1 MILYKLDTKG
11 KLRQIEIKVEGSEL
25 VQISGEVGGKLKE
38 HRRPCKP
45 KNVGRANE
53 TTAEQQALSEAA
65 SKISKKLDEG
75 YFRTQNEAKNE
86 VVEKPMLAK
95 DAKTQMGKI
104 AYPCF
109 VQPKLDGMRCL
120 NNVKYPMTSRA
131 NKEINTLPHLLSF
144 AKEVG
149 LKLDGELYAHGLTF
163 QENIS
168 LIKKYRA
175 GMSEQIKFHVYDI
188 AMDASFEERHNMIID
203 TLAPYVNNEGVGE
216 LVELVPTYKCFSE
229 TDIKKYHQQ
238 FISEGYEGTIIRHTE
253 DGYKFNG
260 RSRALLK
267 YKDFIDE
274 AYTITDVVPLD
285 GYPDMG
291 QFECTM
297 DSGYTFKAQA
307 KGSFEYRR
315 EILANKQ
322 EYIGKTA
329 EIRFFE
335 FTDDG
340 IPRFPVCYGIR
351 LDK

>member
-11 KLRQIEIKVEGSEL
+11 KLRQVEIKAEGSEL
-25 VQISGEVGGKLKE
+25 VQISGEVGGKQTE
-38 HRRPCKP
+38 HRRPCTP

-53 TTAEQQALSEAA
+53 TTAEEQAVLEAD
-65 SKISKKLDEG
+65 SKIAKKLDEG
-75 YFRTQNEAKNE
+75 YFLTQDEAQNE

-95 DAKTQMGKI
+95 DAKTMMSKI

-120 NNVKYPMTSRA
+120 GNVKYAMTSRA
-131 NKEINTLPHLLSF
+131 NKEISTLPHLLSF
-144 AKEVG
+144 VKEIG

-175 GMSEQIKFHVYDI
+175 GESEQIKFHVYDI
-188 AMDASFEERHNMIID
+188 AMDAPFEERHDTIID
-203 TLAPYVNNEGVGE
+203 VLAPYVDNDGVGE
-216 LVELVPTYKCFSE
+216 LVEIVPTYKCFSE
-229 TDIKKYHQQ
+229 EDVKKYHEQ

-253 DGYKFNG
+253 DSYKFNG
-260 RSRALLK
+260 RSRSLLK

-297 DSGYTFKAQA
+297 EDGSTFRAQA
-307 KGSFEYRR
+307 KGSFDYRR
-315 EILANKQ
+315 EILTNKA
-322 EYIGKTA
+322 EFFGKTA

>member
-11 KLRQIEIKVEGSEL
+11 KLRQIEIKAEGSEL

-53 TTAEQQALSEAA
+53 TSAEEQAQREAQA
-65 SKISKKLDEG
+65 KITKKLDEG
-75 YFRTQNEAKNE
+75 YFKTQDEAQNEL
-86 VVEKPMLAK
+86 VEKPMLAK

-104 AYPCF
+104 VYPCF
-109 VQPKLDGMRCL
+109 VQPKLDGMRNLC
-120 NNVKYPMTSRA
+120 NVKYPMTSRA

-144 AKEVG
+144 AKEIG

-175 GMSEQIKFHVYDI
+175 GLSEQVKIHVYDI
-188 AMDASFEERHNMIID
+188 AMDAPFRERHDKLID
-203 TLAPYVNNEGVGE
+203 VLSPYVDDDGVGE
-216 LVELVPTYKCFSE
+216 LVEIVPTYLCFSE
-229 TDIKKYHQQ
+229 EDIKKYHEQ
-238 FISEGYEGTIIRHTE
+238 FISKGYEGTIIRHT
-253 DGYKFNG
+253 DDPYKFNG

-297 DSGYTFKAQA
+297 EDGKTFEAQA

-322 EYIGKTA
+322 EFIGKTA

-335 FTDDG
+335 FTDKG